1 MTTSDHRYE
10 KHVSASAVLALL
22 LLASVAAG
30 AQDAPPAPTPEPIDV
45 DVLVRRP
52 EGVDRA
58 QLELRRVVPEG
69 KDGARQAV
77 TPEGETIYLAS
88 DVIVTERDVTEAH
101 VTLEPNLVQYAV
113 TLHFNQAAATRL
125 EHATS
130 SSDGSFGMRLAILLN
145 GQVLAAPTV
154 MSRLSDSAM
163 FSGHYTRAAAR
174 RLAEQLAP

>member
-1 MTTSDHRYE
+1 MTIRDHRYQ
-10 KHVSASAVLALL
+10 KHFSTSAVLPLL
-22 LLASVAAG
+22 LLACGAAG
-30 AQDAPPAPTPEPIDV
+30 AQEAPPPAPTPDPV

-58 QLELRRVVPEG
+58 RLELRRVVPEG
-69 KDGARQAV
+69 KDGAHQAV

-88 DVIVTERDVTEAH
+88 DAIVTERDVTEAH

-113 TLHFNQAAATRL
+113 TLHFSQAAATRL

-130 SSDGSFGMRLAILLN
+130 SSDGSFGMRLAILVN

-163 FSGHYTRAAAR
+163 FSAHYTRAAAT